1 MANVPFYQVDGVI
14 SLALEYGGFADVI
27 HAVFQALRGRG
38 APCDAMPQEIP
49 PSGRAIVFARTLAS
63 ELIH

>member
-27 HAVFQALRGRG
+27 HAVFQALRGKGG
-38 APCDAMPQEIP
+38 A
-49 PSGRAIVFARTLAS
+49 L
-63 ELIH
+63 